1 MKVTQEKLPA
11 SQIGLEIEI
20 TPEKTKQTYEQVI
33 QNLTRSANIPGFR
46 KGKVPRQIL
55 LQRLGINR
63 IKAAALEELIQDV
76 ITEAVKQE
84 EIKAIGQPRLR
95 SSFEDLIS
103 NYEPGKAL
111 TISATVDVPPEVNL
125 LQYTDLQIQ
134 AEEIKYDP
142 QQVDKVLE
150 NERQQMATLIPV
162 EGRPAQWKDV
172 AVVDF
177 KGVLAKGEG
186 EEEAEPK
193 VIPGGEAS
201 DFQVELQEDKFI
213 PGFVQGIV
221 GMSPGET
228 KEISVTFPDSYA
240 NRDLAGKAAIFT
252 VTLKELKEK
261 ELPELNDDFAREV
274 SEFETL
280 AELRA
285 SLEERFQKE
294 AQQKTKEN
302 KQQALLEELLKHV
315 EVELP
320 ETMIEQEIDNMLT
333 QTAIR
338 LSQQGLDVKKV
349 FTPDLIPQLRQRSR
363 DEAIERLKRSLVL
376 EEIGKRES
384 ITVSDEE
391 VAARVK
397 EILEQYSQKEDIDQQ
412 RLQEVVK
419 NELLT
424 EKIIDWLLERSK
436 IELVPAGTLKSA
448 QQESPT
454 PQTEQTSS
462 ETISSA
468 QENAATQAQ

>member
-1 MKVTQEKLPA
+1 
-11 SQIGLEIEI
+11 
-20 TPEKTKQTYEQVI
+20 
-33 QNLTRSANIPGFR
+33 
-46 KGKVPRQIL
+46 
-55 LQRLGINR
+55 
-63 IKAAALEELIQDV
+63 
-76 ITEAVKQE
+76 
-84 EIKAIGQPRLR
+84 
-95 SSFEDLIS
+95 
-103 NYEPGKAL
+103 
-111 TISATVDVPPEVNL
+111 
-125 LQYTDLQIQ
+125 
-134 AEEIKYDP
+134 
-142 QQVDKVLE
+142 
-150 NERQQMATLIPV
+150 
-162 EGRPAQWKDV
+162 
-172 AVVDF
+172 
-177 KGVLAKGEG
+177 
-186 EEEAEPK
+186 
-193 VIPGGEAS
+193 
-201 DFQVELQEDKFI
+201 VELQEDKFI